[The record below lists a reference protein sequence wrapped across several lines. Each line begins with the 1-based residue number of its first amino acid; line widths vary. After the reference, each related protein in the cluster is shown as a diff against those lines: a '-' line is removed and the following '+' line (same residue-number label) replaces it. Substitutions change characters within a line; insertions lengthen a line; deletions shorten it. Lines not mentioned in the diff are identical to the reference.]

1 MTAHGPGGEA
11 SPAEMANDASPLYR
25 FAASI
30 EAADRL
36 DAAVVALLRLAEK
49 AVPEGDVRDALHGR
63 WLGHALHPMLTD
75 FPLGT
80 WMSASLL
87 DLLGGRRSRTA
98 SRRLLTFGVA
108 AAVPTIAAGL
118 ADYVSASPRQRRV
131 GVVHAAVNSAAF
143 TLYSASLLA
152 RRRDRHTVG
161 VALGLA
167 GGLTA
172 TAGGFFGGHLSLARD
187 TGLRATE
194 QTQEPVAPHDS
205 R

>member
-1 MTAHGPGGEA
+1 MALRRV
-11 SPAEMANDASPLYR
+11 AEN
-25 FAASI
+25 
-30 EAADRL
+30 
-36 DAAVVALLRLAEK
+36 VV
-49 AVPEGDVRDALHGR
+49 PDGYVRDALHGR

-87 DLLGGRRSRTA
+87 DLVGGHRSRTA
-98 SRRLLTFGVA
+98 SRRLLSFGVA

-118 ADYVSASPRQRRV
+118 ADYLSSSQRERRV

-143 TLYSASLLA
+143 VLYGASLAA
-152 RRRDRHTVG
+152 RRRDRHGFG

-167 GGLTA
+167 GGITA
-172 TAGGFFGGHLSLARD
+172 TAGGFFGGHLSPARD

-194 QTQEPVAPHDS
+194 EAQDVAVVPL

>member
-1 MTAHGPGGEA
+1 MALDRGGYRT
-11 SPAEMANDASPLYR
+11 SMADDASTLYR
-25 FAASI
+25 LATTI
-30 EAADRL
+30 ESAERL
-36 DAAVVALLRLAEK
+36 DGAVEALRRIADAVV
-49 AVPEGDVRDALHGR
+49 PDGDARDALHGR

-87 DLLGGRRSRTA
+87 DLVGGERSRTA

-118 ADYVSASPRQRRV
+118 ADYLSSTQRQRRV
-131 GVVHAAVNSAAF
+131 GVVHAAVNSTAF
-143 TLYSASLLA
+143 ALYGASLAA
-152 RRRDRHTVG
+152 RHRDRHGVG

-187 TGLRATE
+187 AGLRATE
-194 QTQEPVAPHDS
+194 DAQDVAIAPGS
-205 R
+205 

>member
-1 MTAHGPGGEA
+1 MTD
-11 SPAEMANDASPLYR
+11 DASSLYR
-25 FAASI
+25 FANAI
-30 EAADRL
+30 EADDRL
-36 DAAVVALLRLAEK
+36 DPAVVALRRVAE
-49 AVPEGDVRDALHGR
+49 AVVPDGDIRDALHGR

-87 DLLGGRRSRTA
+87 DLVGGRRSRTA
-98 SRRLLTFGVA
+98 SRRLLTFGLT

-118 ADYVSASPRQRRV
+118 ADYLSASPRERRV

-143 TLYSASLLA
+143 TLYGASLVA
-152 RRRDRHTVG
+152 RRRDRHGLG

-167 GGLTA
+167 GGVTA
-172 TAGGFFGGHLSLARD
+172 TVGGFFGGHLSTARD

-194 QTQEPVAPHDS
+194 EAQEVPVAPPGPS
-205 R
+205 